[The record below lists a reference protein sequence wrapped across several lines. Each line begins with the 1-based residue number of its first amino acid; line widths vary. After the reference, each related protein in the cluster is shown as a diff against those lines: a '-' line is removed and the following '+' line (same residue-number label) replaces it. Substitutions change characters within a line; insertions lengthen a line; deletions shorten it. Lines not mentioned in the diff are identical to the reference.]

1 VTRLFGLAL
10 VIVGA
15 VSAAG
20 LSLQGASTLGAWALC
35 VAGAVVALA
44 PEVEQ

>member
-1 VTRLFGLAL
+1 MIRLFGFAL
-10 VIVGA
+10 VIIGA

-20 LSLQGASTLGAWALC
+20 LSLQGASTLGAWVICAGGAL
-35 VAGAVVALA
+35 VALA

>member
-1 VTRLFGLAL
+1 MTRLFGSAL
-10 VIVGA
+10 TIVGA

-20 LSLQGASTLGAWALC
+20 LSLQGASTLGAWAIA

>member
-1 VTRLFGLAL
+1 MTRLFGWALA
-10 VIVGA
+10 IVGA

-20 LSLQGASTLGAWALC
+20 LSLQGASTLGAWVIC
-35 VAGAVVALA
+35 VAGAAVALA

>member
-1 VTRLFGLAL
+1 MIRLFGWALA
-10 VIVGA
+10 IVGA

-20 LSLQGASTLGAWALC
+20 LSLQGASTLGAWAIC